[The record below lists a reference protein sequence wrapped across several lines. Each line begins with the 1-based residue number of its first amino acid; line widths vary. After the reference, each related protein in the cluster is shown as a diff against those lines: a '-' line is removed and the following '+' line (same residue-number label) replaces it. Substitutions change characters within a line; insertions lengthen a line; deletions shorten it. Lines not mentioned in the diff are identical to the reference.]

1 MSALRRAA
9 ALFTVSALIGLA
21 ACSGDEADNTGSDA
35 AGTTPAPASTA
46 APGTTSD
53 PADPSAPTTPPPP
66 TLAIGWSDCGDR
78 LECGTLEVPLDHD
91 DPGRGS
97 LSLSLVRHLA
107 RKEKQR
113 IGSLLVN
120 PGGPGSG
127 GTYLARNADAI
138 YAGDLLDRFDIVG
151 WDPRGT
157 GDSAPAVDCTDD
169 YDEFFG
175 LDIPPADDAA
185 LQRMIDT
192 AERFGQACLA
202 RSGDLLRHIS
212 TRDSARDMDLI
223 RQALGEGT
231 ISYFGFS
238 YGSELGSVWATL
250 FPDTVRAAV
259 FDGAADPT
267 VDQVQSVLQ
276 QAAGFEDQLDV
287 FLANCSSDRDCAF
300 HNGGRAER
308 AYDELMISLGR
319 NPLIVSTD
327 RLPVTRGVAY
337 FAVGSALY
345 TQNFWP
351 RLERALAAAQ
361 NGDGS
366 GLLTLYDEYLTP
378 PWGSGNE
385 FEAFIAITCLDD
397 PGPRGV
403 EAALEQTDQFLE
415 VAPRLGAGFVYSFEC
430 ALWPVDPVEKV
441 AVSGVGAGPIVV
453 IGTTGDAATPIES
466 TRAMARALED
476 GRFVSVEANQH
487 TGYGVNRCIVDVVS
501 DYLVDL
507 KAPADGTACK

>member
-1 MSALRRAA
+1 MSVLRRAGT
-9 ALFTVSALIGLA
+9 LLTLSGLLAVA
-21 ACSGDEADNTGSDA
+21 ACATGDNADTGGGETTRPPATSTPGGTPDTSGD
-35 AGTTPAPASTA
+35 
-46 APGTTSD
+46 PG
-53 PADPSAPTTPPPP
+53 DPSAPSTVPAP
-66 TLAIGWSDCGDR
+66 AIAWSDCGDR
-78 LECGTLEVPLDHD
+78 LECGTLDVPLDHD
-91 DPGRGS
+91 DPTGATVS
-97 LSLSLVRHLA
+97 LALVRHLA
-107 RKEKQR
+107 GKKNER

-127 GTYLARNADAI
+127 GTYLARNARAI

-157 GDSAPAVDCTDD
+157 GDSMPAVDCTDD
-169 YDEFFG
+169 YDDYFG

-185 LQRMIDT
+185 LQRLVDT
-192 AERFGQACLA
+192 AERFGQACLE

-212 TRDSARDMDLI
+212 TEDTARDMDLI
-223 RQALGEGT
+223 RQALGEDT

-238 YGSELGSVWATL
+238 YGSELGSVWATM

-267 VDQVQSVLQ
+267 VDQVEGVLQ

-287 FLANCSSDRDCAF
+287 FLANCSTDRDCAF
-300 HNGGRAER
+300 HNGGRAGP
-308 AYDELMISLGR
+308 AYDQLMARLGR
-319 NPLIVSTD
+319 DPLVVSPD

-351 RLERALAAAQ
+351 RLERALADAQ
-361 NGDGS
+361 DGDGA
-366 GLLTLYDEYLTP
+366 GLLTLYDEYLSP

-397 PGPRGV
+397 PGPQGV
-403 EAALEQTDQFLE
+403 EASLEQVDAFLE

-430 ALWPVDPVEKV
+430 SLWPVDPVDKV
-441 AVSGVGAGPIVV
+441 EVSGAGAGPIVV

-466 TRAMARALED
+466 TRAMARAMED

-501 DYLVDL
+501 KYLIDL
-507 KAPADGTACK
+507 EAPADGTFCE